1 MARTLRRLI
10 PLAGALP
17 LALLWALP
25 LLLSLLVT
33 VAAAPDAEA
42 WRMLLAHP
50 QLIPALELSLF
61 SGSAATLL
69 ALLLTLIILA
79 GFYGSRLWN
88 RLQALAS
95 VGLAVPH
102 LAFAI
107 GFGFLIMPSGL
118 IARIVAGGASPPA
131 WITVQDPWGLSLTAA
146 LAVKEVPFLLTA
158 AFAALFRGDA
168 ARKMDQ
174 QCRAAASL
182 GHGMGS
188 AFLRIIMPQLFRQ
201 LRWPLIIVFVYGATV
216 VDMALV
222 LGPTQPPSFA
232 VVIWHAL
239 NDVDPAVNRMGLAA
253 TLLLTAA
260 LALMLLLAQGLLR
273 LSRNWQRR
281 FLGAGPSSLQAP
293 RIGAGVVAMG
303 ITTLLL
309 LSIFLLLPLSAAP
322 RWPWPDILPPAQGST
337 AWAMIAASP
346 APLLLSLGLSV
357 TVSAIA
363 LLLAVLW
370 LETQPQRRDRWLL
383 WLALLSLAV
392 PQLAVA
398 GGQYSL
404 FLGTNLGGT
413 LPGLFLAHLTPTLAY
428 VLIVLSGPYRAFD
441 SRYTQAARSLQAS
454 PMAALLRVKLP
465 LLKAPL
471 LTAAA
476 IGLAVSIVQ
485 YVPAQLIAAGRFAT
499 LPMEAVTLSS
509 GGSRPLTAAFA
520 LALTLPPL
528 LAFLLA
534 GILGRP
540 RWR

>member
-50 QLIPALELSLF
+50 QLIPALALSLF

-273 LSRNWQRR
+273 LSRKWQRR

-293 RIGAGVVAMG
+293 RISAGVVAMG

-404 FLGTNLGGT
+404 FLGANLSGT

-441 SRYTQAARSLQAS
+441 RRYTQAARSLQAS